1 MSASEIRPDETTK
14 TSASEVGPGE
24 THVRRFRSLPR
35 LVGLVLFVDMA
46 AYSAIT
52 PMLPQFAE
60 DLDLSKVA
68 AGVLGASYAAGTFA
82 AAIPGGWL
90 AARVG
95 GRTTVLVG
103 LTMMGLAA
111 LAFGI
116 GGSVGVLD
124 VARFV
129 QGAGGALTWSGAL
142 AWLVSATPR
151 ERRGAVIGSALGAAI
166 AGTLAG
172 PALGALAEA
181 VGTVAVFGGF
191 VGLAALLCALA
202 LRIPAVAPVFRA
214 SGSDLRRLIHD
225 GRLQA
230 GMWLIA
236 FPGLAFGVVYVLG
249 PLRFDD
255 FGAGV
260 GTIAAVFL
268 VAAGA
273 EAAMSPLAGR
283 LSDRHGHFAPMRY
296 GLAASV
302 LLIALLTLPRGVA
315 LLAVG
320 IVVLAPALGTM
331 WAPALALISDAL
343 EARGLEPALGYGLS
357 NLAWALGAAA
367 GGAGGS
373 ALAAATSDAVPY
385 LVLAALAAGTLA
397 VIGAPQRSAAG
408 QAIR

>member
-1 MSASEIRPDETTK
+1 MGLS
-14 TSASEVGPGE
+14 
-24 THVRRFRSLPR
+24 SLPR
-35 LVGLVLFVDMA
+35 LVGATLFVDMA

-52 PMLPQFAE
+52 PMLPDFA
-60 DLDLSKVA
+60 DRLDLSKA
-68 AGVLGASYAAGTFA
+68 QAGVLGASYAAGTFA

-95 GRTTVLVG
+95 GRTTMLAG
-103 LTMMGLAA
+103 LICMGLAA
-111 LAFGI
+111 LVFGV
-116 GGSVGVLD
+116 GGDVAVLD
-124 VARFV
+124 PARFV

-142 AWLVSATPR
+142 AWLVSVTPR

-181 VGTVAVFGGF
+181 VGTFAVFAGF
-191 VGLAALLCALA
+191 VGLAAVLCAFA
-202 LRIPAVAPVFRA
+202 LRLPASAPAFRA
-214 SGSDLRRLIHD
+214 GRGDLARLARDTRVHT
-225 GRLQA
+225 

-236 FPGLAFGVVYVLG
+236 FPGLAFGVIYVLG

-255 FGAGV
+255 LGAGV
-260 GTIAAVFL
+260 GTIAGIFL
-268 VAAGA
+268 VAAAA
-273 EAAMSPLAGR
+273 EAAMSPVAGR
-283 LSDRHGHFAPMRY
+283 LSDRYGHFAPMRY
-296 GLAASV
+296 GLAATVV
-302 LLIALLTLPRGVA
+302 LVALLTLPRGVA
-315 LLAVG
+315 LLAAG
-320 IVVLAPALGTM
+320 IVALAPALGTL

-385 LVLAALAAGTLA
+385 LLLAALAALTLA
-397 VIGAPQRSAAG
+397 GVSRVRTPVPA
-408 QAIR
+408 